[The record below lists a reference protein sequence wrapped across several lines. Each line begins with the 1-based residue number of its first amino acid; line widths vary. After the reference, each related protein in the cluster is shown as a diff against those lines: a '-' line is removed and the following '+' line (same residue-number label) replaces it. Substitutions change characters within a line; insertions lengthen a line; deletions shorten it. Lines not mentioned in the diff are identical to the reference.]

1 MTTKEILDRVVD
13 IIRDLTMLHSE
24 LSQELPNLR
33 IEVDNTRMYSDVK
46 KTPKRLFLFSNLRRT
61 TKTTRTA
68 TSRFQIKILKAF

>member
-1 MTTKEILDRVVD
+1 MTTKDILDRVFGF
-13 IIRDLTMLHSE
+13 IQE
-24 LSQELPNLR
+24 LSQFYGELSEELPNLR

-61 TKTTRTA
+61 TKTTRTV